1 MKDGLRDLSISR
13 TTFGWG
19 VPVPDQAE
27 GDELK
32 HAKP

>member
-19 VPVPDQAE
+19 VPVPDSRVKIRVRA
-27 GDELK
+27 
-32 HAKP
+32 P